1 VPDFDTGWQLFCQDG
16 FEKPE
21 RRGVRSMHPMPHLA
35 FNGNCAEAV
44 RFCASGLDR
53 NLEVLMSGADSPT
66 ASCTCDWP

>member
-1 VPDFDTGWQLFCQDG
+1 
-16 FEKPE
+16 
-21 RRGVRSMHPMPHLA
+21 MHPMPHLA

-44 RFCASGLDR
+44 RFCASGLDG